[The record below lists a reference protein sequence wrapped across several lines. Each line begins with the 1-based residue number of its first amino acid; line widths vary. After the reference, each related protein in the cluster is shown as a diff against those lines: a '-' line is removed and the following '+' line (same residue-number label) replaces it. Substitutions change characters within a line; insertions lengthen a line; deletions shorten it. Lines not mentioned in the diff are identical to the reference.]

1 MVVAPGV
8 SKSLVAIISL
18 TQQMIVENRM
28 ADYGLVAPRLTNAS
42 GRWPGLHGISKS
54 VLDIAEYY
62 SKRS

>member
-1 MVVAPGV
+1 VRVGSLMVVAPGV

-42 GRWPGLHGISKS
+42 GR
-54 VLDIAEYY
+54 
-62 SKRS
+62 